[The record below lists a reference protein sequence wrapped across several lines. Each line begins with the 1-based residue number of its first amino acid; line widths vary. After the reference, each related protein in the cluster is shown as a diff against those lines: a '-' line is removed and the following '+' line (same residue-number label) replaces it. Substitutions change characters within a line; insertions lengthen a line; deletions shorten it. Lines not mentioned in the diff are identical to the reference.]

1 MLVVI
6 TVLAAITTH
15 LNLFKLGQEI
25 QLCQK
30 LILCFTSRSETKAGV
45 IVVEGVVVLW
55 PTTIE
60 TLLCLAPFAIDDPH
74 CFIFDV
80 TGTQVK
86 GKRDLSLL
94 LSLFFSPP

>member
-25 QLCQK
+25 LLYQK
-30 LILCFTSRSETKAGV
+30 LILCLTSRSETKAEV

-60 TLLCLAPFAIDDPH
+60 ILCLAPFAIDDPH

-80 TGTQVK
+80 TGTEVK
-86 GKRDLSLL
+86 GKRDLSLS